1 MARSLPEFLEEFVLP
16 LLGGGS
22 VQIDGPLRS
31 RDLELML
38 EQTGE
43 LSHPELRFLR
53 LRRGQELVADPE
65 LPDPD
70 ADELRL
76 WVGLYNTLVFDHP
89 DRRRVWSRSVVW
101 RRVEGITRSL
111 LTLPAPTT
119 QGETLARH
127 VSVGAFADLVRQ
139 DVVVGAAGGAE
150 LRAVGQD
157 LPRRVLRM
165 AGPGDPIRSELVRWL
180 EQPHA
185 PEAQRLLEDA
195 LRASPLTC
203 VLRPLRAPPA
213 WSPLLAADAFC
224 DRALV
229 RAICHQWAHHRD
241 WVAVGGAVTGALL
254 PSLPDPA
261 RAAAA
266 ARDAAAAN
274 ALAGSSPAAPKAI
287 SGGHP
292 GSSPA
297 APKAISGGHPGSSP
311 AAPKAL
317 PGAVLP
323 TDPRVLAGVV
333 GALVHLHFLKVLE
346 LDARLG
352 VAAVSRDP
360 GVTAFLALPLLLPWL
375 GDVTGTP
382 LGGLPDPGTERG
394 GRDQG
399 FASIARRW
407 TEYLDHLQELVPRS
421 AVDNLLASLV
431 PRIVQTS

>member
-16 LLGGGS
+16 LLGGGPLQ
-22 VQIDGPLRS
+22 VDGPLRTK
-31 RDLELML
+31 DLELML
-38 EQTGE
+38 EESRE
-43 LSHPELRFLR
+43 LASPELRFLR

-89 DRRRVWSRSVVW
+89 ERSRVWSRQVTW

-111 LTLPAPTT
+111 LTLPTPTT

-127 VSVGAFADLVRQ
+127 VSVGAFADLQRQ
-139 DVVVGAAGGAE
+139 DVVVGVAGGGE
-150 LRAVGQD
+150 LRAVGQE

-165 AGPGDPIRSELVRWL
+165 AGPGDGVRSELVRWV

-203 VLRPLRAPPA
+203 VLRPLRAPPG
-213 WSPLLAADAFC
+213 WSPLLAAETFG
-224 DRALV
+224 DRAMV
-229 RAICHQWAHHRD
+229 RAICHQWSRERD
-241 WVAVGGAVTGALL
+241 WVAIGGAVTGALL
-254 PSLPDPA
+254 PSLPDPT
-261 RAAAA
+261 RAVMPAPP
-266 ARDAAAAN
+266 RD
-274 ALAGSSPAAPKAI
+274 G
-287 SGGHP
+287 
-292 GSSPA
+292 
-297 APKAISGGHPGSSP
+297 
-311 AAPKAL
+311 APKAL
-317 PGAVLP
+317 PGVVLP

-375 GDVTGTP
+375 GDATGTP
-382 LGGLPDPGTERG
+382 LGGLPDPGEERG
-394 GRDQG
+394 AGRDQG
-399 FASIARRW
+399 HASIARRW

-431 PRIVQTS
+431 PRIVQTSSTPVVTPSGS

>member
-16 LLGGGS
+16 LLGGGP
-22 VQIDGPLRS
+22 VQIDGPLRG

-38 EQTGE
+38 EQSGE
-43 LSHPELRFLR
+43 LSRSELRFLR

-89 DRRRVWSRSVVW
+89 DRRRVWSRSVIW

-127 VSVGAFADLVRQ
+127 VSVGAFADLIRQ

-150 LRAVGQD
+150 LRAVGQE

-165 AGPGDPIRSELVRWL
+165 AGPGDGIRSEVVRWV

-213 WSPLLAADAFC
+213 WSPLLAADAFS
-224 DRALV
+224 DRAMV
-229 RAICHQWAHHRD
+229 RAICHQWARHRD

-261 RAAAA
+261 RMAAA
-266 ARDAAAAN
+266 ARDAAAA
-274 ALAGSSPAAPKAI
+274 AAKSPAAPKAI
-287 SGGHP
+287 SGGHL
-292 GSSPA
+292 
-297 APKAISGGHPGSSP
+297 GSSP

-382 LGGLPDPGTERG
+382 LGGLPDPSAERG
-394 GRDQG
+394 GQGHG

>member
-1 MARSLPEFLEEFVLP
+1 MARSLPELLEDFVLP
-16 LLGGGS
+16 LLGGGP
-22 VQIDGPLRS
+22 VQIDGPLRGK
-31 RDLELML
+31 DLEMML
-38 EQTGE
+38 EESRE
-43 LSHPELRFLR
+43 LGRPELRFLR

-65 LPDPD
+65 LPEPD

-89 DRRRVWSRSVVW
+89 ERSRVWSRQVTW

-111 LTLPAPTT
+111 LTLPTPTNLA
-119 QGETLARH
+119 EALARH
-127 VSVGAFADLVRQ
+127 VSVGAFVELQRQ
-139 DVVVGAAGGAE
+139 DVVVGTGSGGE
-150 LRAVGQD
+150 LRAVGQE

-165 AGPGDPIRSELVRWL
+165 AGPGDGIRSELVRWI

-203 VLRPLRAPPA
+203 VLRPLRAPPG

-224 DRALV
+224 DRAMV
-229 RAICHQWAHHRD
+229 RAICHQWARQRD
-241 WVAVGGAVTGALL
+241 WIAVGGAVTGALL
-254 PSLPDPA
+254 PSVPDPT
-261 RAAAA
+261 RAAMPVPP
-266 ARDAAAAN
+266 RE
-274 ALAGSSPAAPKAI
+274 
-287 SGGHP
+287 GG
-292 GSSPA
+292 
-297 APKAISGGHPGSSP
+297 
-311 AAPKAL
+311 APKAL

-323 TDPRVLAGVV
+323 TDPRVLAGVT

-360 GVTAFLALPLLLPWL
+360 GVTAFLALPLVLPWL
-375 GDVTGTP
+375 ADVTGTP
-382 LGGLPDPGTERG
+382 LGGMADPGDERG
-394 GRDQG
+394 GARDQG
-399 FASIARRW
+399 HASIARRW

-431 PRIVQTS
+431 PRIVQPS

>member
-22 VQIDGPLRS
+22 VQIDGPLRG

-38 EQTGE
+38 EQAGE
-43 LSHPELRFLR
+43 LSRSELRFLR

-127 VSVGAFADLVRQ
+127 VSVGAFADLLRQ
-139 DVVVGAAGGAE
+139 DVIVGAAGGAE
-150 LRAVGQD
+150 LRAVGQE

-165 AGPGDPIRSELVRWL
+165 AGPGDGLRSELVRWV

-213 WSPLLAADAFC
+213 WSPLLAADAFS
-224 DRALV
+224 DRAMV
-229 RAICHQWAHHRD
+229 RAICHQWARHRD

-266 ARDAAAAN
+266 ARDAAARDAAK
-274 ALAGSSPAAPKAI
+274 ALSA
-287 SGGHP
+287 
-292 GSSPA
+292 
-297 APKAISGGHPGSSP
+297 P

-382 LGGLPDPGTERG
+382 LGGLPDPSAERG
-394 GRDQG
+394 GRDHG
-399 FASIARRW
+399 FGSIARRW

>member
-1 MARSLPEFLEEFVLP
+1 MARSLPELLEDFVLP
-16 LLGGGS
+16 LLGGGP
-22 VQIDGPLRS
+22 VQIDGPLRGK
-31 RDLELML
+31 DLELML
-38 EQTGE
+38 EQSSE
-43 LSHPELRFLR
+43 LGRPELRFLR

-65 LPDPD
+65 LPEPD

-89 DRRRVWSRSVVW
+89 ERSRVWSRQVTW

-111 LTLPAPTT
+111 LTLPTPTT
-119 QGETLARH
+119 QGEALMRH
-127 VSVGAFADLVRQ
+127 VSVGAFVDLQRQ
-139 DVVVGAAGGAE
+139 DVVVGAVSGGE
-150 LRAVGQD
+150 LRAVGQE
-157 LPRRVLRM
+157 LPRRILRM
-165 AGPGDPIRSELVRWL
+165 AGPGDGIRTELVRWV

-203 VLRPLRAPPA
+203 VLRPLRAPPG
-213 WSPLLAADAFC
+213 WSPLLAADSFC
-224 DRALV
+224 DRAMV
-229 RAICHQWAHHRD
+229 RAICHQWARQRD
-241 WVAVGGAVTGALL
+241 WIALGGAVTGALL

-261 RAAAA
+261 RAAMPAPP
-266 ARDAAAAN
+266 REG
-274 ALAGSSPAAPKAI
+274 ALLDSPGGPSGSSP
-287 SGGHP
+287 SR
-292 GSSPA
+292 
-297 APKAISGGHPGSSP
+297 
-311 AAPKAL
+311 APKAL

-323 TDPRVLAGVV
+323 TDPRVLAGVI

-360 GVTAFLALPLLLPWL
+360 GVTSFLALPLLLPWL

-382 LGGLPDPGTERG
+382 LGGMADPGDERG
-394 GRDQG
+394 GGPDQG
-399 FASIARRW
+399 HASIARRW

>member
-1 MARSLPEFLEEFVLP
+1 MARSLPELLEEFVLP
-16 LLGGGS
+16 LLGGGAL
-22 VQIDGPLRS
+22 QIDGPLRA

-38 EQTGE
+38 EQGSE
-43 LSHPELRFLR
+43 LGHPELRFLR

-70 ADELRL
+70 SDELRL

-89 DRRRVWSRSVVW
+89 DRRRVWSRTAVW
-101 RRVEGITRSL
+101 RRVEGVTRSL

-119 QGETLARH
+119 QGEALARH
-127 VSVGAFADLVRQ
+127 VSVGAFAELVRQ
-139 DVVVGAAGGAE
+139 DVVVGSVSGGE
-150 LRAVGQD
+150 LRAVGQE
-157 LPRRVLRM
+157 LPRRILRM
-165 AGPGDPIRSELVRWL
+165 AGPGEGIRNERVRWL

-203 VLRPLRAPPA
+203 VLRPLRAPPG
-213 WSPLLAADAFC
+213 WSPLACADAFC
-224 DRALV
+224 DRAMV
-229 RAICHQWAHHRD
+229 RAICHQWARQRD

-254 PSLPDPA
+254 PSLPDPS
-261 RAAAA
+261 RAAAPSREGHA
-266 ARDAAAAN
+266 Q
-274 ALAGSSPAAPKAI
+274 LAQL
-287 SGGHP
+287 
-292 GSSPA
+292 
-297 APKAISGGHPGSSP
+297 
-311 AAPKAL
+311 AL

-375 GDVTGTP
+375 GDATGTP
-382 LGGLPDPGTERG
+382 LGGLPDPGAERG
-394 GRDQG
+394 GRDHG
-399 FASIARRW
+399 YASIARRW
-407 TEYLDHLQELVPRS
+407 TEYLDHLQELVPKS

>member
-1 MARSLPEFLEEFVLP
+1 MARSLPELLEDFVLP
-16 LLGGGS
+16 LLGGGP
-22 VQIDGPLRS
+22 VQIDGPLRGK
-31 RDLELML
+31 DLELML
-38 EQTGE
+38 EDSRE
-43 LSHPELRFLR
+43 LGRPELRFLR

-65 LPDPD
+65 LPEPD

-76 WVGLYNTLVFDHP
+76 WVGLYNILVFDHP
-89 DRRRVWSRSVVW
+89 ERSRVWSRQVTW

-111 LTLPAPTT
+111 LTLPTPTT
-119 QGETLARH
+119 QGEALMRH
-127 VSVGAFADLVRQ
+127 VSVGAFADLQRQ
-139 DVVVGAAGGAE
+139 DVVVGAAGGGE
-150 LRAVGQD
+150 LRAVGQE
-157 LPRRVLRM
+157 LPRRILRM
-165 AGPGDPIRSELVRWL
+165 AGPGDGIRTELVRWV

-203 VLRPLRAPPA
+203 VLRPLRAPPG

-224 DRALV
+224 DRAMV
-229 RAICHQWAHHRD
+229 RAICHEWARQRD
-241 WVAVGGAVTGALL
+241 WVALGGAVTGALL

-261 RAAAA
+261 RAAMPAPP
-266 ARDAAAAN
+266 REG
-274 ALAGSSPAAPKAI
+274 ALL
-287 SGGHP
+287 
-292 GSSPA
+292 
-297 APKAISGGHPGSSP
+297 
-311 AAPKAL
+311 AL

-323 TDPRVLAGVV
+323 TDPRVLAGVT

-382 LGGLPDPGTERG
+382 LGGLPDASDERGG

-399 FASIARRW
+399 HASIARRW

>member
-1 MARSLPEFLEEFVLP
+1 MARSLPEFLDEFVLP
-16 LLGGGS
+16 LLGGGPLA
-22 VQIDGPLRS
+22 IDGPLRT

-38 EQTGE
+38 AQASE
-43 LSHPELRFLR
+43 LASPQLRFLR

-70 ADELRL
+70 PDELRL

-89 DRRRVWSRSVVW
+89 DRRRVWSRTAVW
-101 RRVEGITRSL
+101 RRVEGVTRSL

-119 QGETLARH
+119 QGEALARH
-127 VSVGAFADLVRQ
+127 VSVGAFAELVRQ
-139 DVVVGAAGGAE
+139 DVVVGSVSGGE
-150 LRAVGQD
+150 LRAVGQE
-157 LPRRVLRM
+157 LPRRILRM
-165 AGPGDPIRSELVRWL
+165 AGPGEGIRNERVRWL

-203 VLRPLRAPPA
+203 VLRPLRAPPG
-213 WSPLLAADAFC
+213 WSPLACADAFC
-224 DRALV
+224 DRAMV
-229 RAICHQWAHHRD
+229 RAICHQWARQRD

-254 PSLPDPA
+254 PSLPDPSRVALPA
-261 RAAAA
+261 RE
-266 ARDAAAAN
+266 
-274 ALAGSSPAAPKAI
+274 
-287 SGGHP
+287 GH
-292 GSSPA
+292 A
-297 APKAISGGHPGSSP
+297 QL
-311 AAPKAL
+311 AL

-375 GDVTGTP
+375 GDATGTP
-382 LGGLPDPGTERG
+382 LGGLPDPGDERG
-394 GRDQG
+394 GRDHG
-399 FASIARRW
+399 YASIARRW
-407 TEYLDHLQELVPRS
+407 TEYLDHLQELVPKS

>member
-1 MARSLPEFLEEFVLP
+1 MARSLPELLEDFVLP
-16 LLGGGS
+16 LLGGGP
-22 VQIDGPLRS
+22 VQIDGPLRAK
-31 RDLELML
+31 DLETML
-38 EQTGE
+38 EESRE
-43 LSHPELRFLR
+43 LGRPELRFLR

-65 LPDPD
+65 LPEPD

-89 DRRRVWSRSVVW
+89 ERSRVWSRQVTW

-111 LTLPAPTT
+111 LTLPTPTT
-119 QGETLARH
+119 LAEALARH
-127 VSVGAFADLVRQ
+127 VSVGAFVELQRQ
-139 DVVVGAAGGAE
+139 DVVVGTVSGGE
-150 LRAVGQD
+150 LRAVGQE

-165 AGPGDPIRSELVRWL
+165 AGPGDGIRSELVRWI

-203 VLRPLRAPPA
+203 VLRPLRAPPG

-224 DRALV
+224 DRAMV
-229 RAICHQWAHHRD
+229 RAICHQWARQRD
-241 WVAVGGAVTGALL
+241 WIAVGGAVTGALL
-254 PSLPDPA
+254 PSVPDPT
-261 RAAAA
+261 RAAMPVPP
-266 ARDAAAAN
+266 RE
-274 ALAGSSPAAPKAI
+274 GRAPL
-287 SGGHP
+287 
-292 GSSPA
+292 
-297 APKAISGGHPGSSP
+297 
-311 AAPKAL
+311 AL

-323 TDPRVLAGVV
+323 TDPRVLAGVT

-360 GVTAFLALPLLLPWL
+360 GVTAFLALPLVLPWL
-375 GDVTGTP
+375 ADVTGTP
-382 LGGLPDPGTERG
+382 LGGMADPGDERG
-394 GRDQG
+394 GARDQG
-399 FASIARRW
+399 HASIARRW

-431 PRIVQTS
+431 PRIVQPS